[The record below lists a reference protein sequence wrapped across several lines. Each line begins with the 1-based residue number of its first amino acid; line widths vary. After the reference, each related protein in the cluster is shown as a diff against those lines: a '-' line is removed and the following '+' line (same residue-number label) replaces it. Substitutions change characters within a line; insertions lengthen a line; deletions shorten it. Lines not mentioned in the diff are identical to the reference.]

1 MERTN
6 WPRSSRGS
14 LDTAGGDGAPAL
26 RDAAQILADAEV
38 DEAASDQA
46 RERYRTQP
54 MATLEPDP
62 RIAPLLAPGERVVA
76 VRRSAVLDRRQ
87 PVLGSD
93 APTGL
98 TGDLYLTS
106 RRLVLV
112 GRYTL
117 SFDLEAIE
125 EAMLSGEQLLL
136 VMRDGEGASLG
147 VTQPRLM
154 RVEIAATRLAARG

>member
-14 LDTAGGDGAPAL
+14 PDTAGGDGAPAL
-26 RDAAQILADAEV
+26 RDAAEILAGAEV
-38 DEAASDQA
+38 DEAAADQA

-54 MATLEPDP
+54 MATLEPDS
-62 RIAPLLAPGERVVA
+62 RIAPLLAPGEQVVA

-147 VTQPRLM
+147 VAQPRLM
-154 RVEIAATRLAARG
+154 RVEIAAARLAARG

>member
-1 MERTN
+1 M
-6 WPRSSRGS
+6 PREWN
-14 LDTAGGDGAPAL
+14 GGLYD
-26 RDAAQILADAEV
+26 
-38 DEAASDQA
+38 
-46 RERYRTQP
+46 
-54 MATLEPDP
+54 
-62 RIAPLLAPGERVVA
+62 RIADPMTRWG
-76 VRRSAVLDRRQ
+76 SAVLDRRQ

>member
-14 LDTAGGDGAPAL
+14 PDTAGGDGAPAL